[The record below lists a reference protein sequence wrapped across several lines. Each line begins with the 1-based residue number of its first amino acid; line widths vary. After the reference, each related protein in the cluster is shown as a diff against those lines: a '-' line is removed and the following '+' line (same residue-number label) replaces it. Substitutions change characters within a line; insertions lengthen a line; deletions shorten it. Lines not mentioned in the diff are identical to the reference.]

1 MDELLSGWGR
11 TAWSRADVRAMTT
24 AGEVARV
31 IGAAA
36 GRDAGSDGVAAG
48 GGAPGGGAG
57 GGGAARGVVA
67 RGLARSYGDAAQNA
81 GGTVLDLRT
90 DAGLDFAVPA
100 SGVVTCPAGVSL
112 DALLRHVVPQGWFV
126 PVTPGTR
133 QVTLGG
139 ALAAD
144 VHGKNHHR
152 DGTISAHVT
161 AVELVDGTGTIRTL
175 TPADELFWAVPG
187 GMGLTG
193 VITSVSLRLRPITS
207 AWMTVR
213 TERTAD
219 LDATVA
225 ALASADTSTYSVA
238 WVDCV
243 ARGAAHGRGIVT
255 SAEHT
260 DAVDLDGRRRADA
273 LDFGSRL
280 GVPAPLWAPSGLL
293 NRASIG
299 AFNTAYFRAAPA
311 RPRTGQH
318 HAAAFFHPLDAV
330 HGWNRLYGRAG
341 LVQYQFVAADLGV
354 VRWALAELA
363 DAKAPSFLTVLK
375 RFGGGNRAPLSF
387 PSPGFTLAVD
397 LPGSLPGLG
406 ALLDRIDERV
416 VASGGRVYL
425 AKDSRLR
432 PELLPAMYPELDRWR
447 ELRAELDPRGLFVSD
462 LSRRLLL

>member
-1 MDELLSGWGR
+1 MDELLTGWGR
-11 TAWSRADVRAMTT
+11 TAPSRADVRALTS
-24 AGEVARV
+24 AAEVSEAISRS
-31 IGAAA
+31 G
-36 GRDAGSDGVAAG
+36 
-48 GGAPGGGAG
+48 P
-57 GGGAARGVVA
+57 RGLLA
-67 RGLARSYGDAAQNA
+67 RGLGRSYGDAAQNA

-90 DAGLDFAVPA
+90 DVNLVVPS
-100 SGVVTCPAGVSL
+100 SGIVTCPAGVSL
-112 DALLRHVVPQGWFV
+112 DDLLRQVVPQGWFV

-152 DGTISAHVT
+152 VGSFSAHVT
-161 AVELVDGTGTIRTL
+161 ALELVDGTGTIRTL
-175 TPADELFWAVPG
+175 TASDELFWAVPG

-193 VITSVSLRLRPITS
+193 VITSLTLKLHPITS
-207 AWMTVR
+207 AWMTVH

-225 ALASADTSTYSVA
+225 ALARADDRTYSVA

-243 ARGAAHGRGIVT
+243 AGGSAHGRGIVT

-260 DAVDLDGRRRADA
+260 PVADVNKLRPLEFAPRA
-273 LDFGSRL
+273 
-280 GVPAPLWAPSGLL
+280 GVPAPPWAPSALL
-293 NRASIG
+293 NRLSIG
-299 AFNTAYFRAAPA
+299 AFNSAYFQAAPGH
-311 RPRTGQH
+311 PRTDQH

-341 LVQYQFVAADLGV
+341 LVQYQFVTPDLDV

-363 DAKAPSFLTVLK
+363 GAKAPSFLTVLK
-375 RFGGGNRAPLSF
+375 RFGAAGPAPMSF
-387 PSPGFTLAVD
+387 PRPGWTLAVD
-397 LPGSLPGLG
+397 LPASLPGLG

-416 VASGGRVYL
+416 ASSGGRVYL

-432 PELLPAMYPELDRWR
+432 PELLAWMYPELKRWR
-447 ELRAELDPRGLFVSD
+447 ELRAQLDPRGLFVSD
-462 LSRRLLL
+462 LSRRLSL